1 MPGVK
6 AGVNPLLNFEGRTLS
21 GYYFGGSAI
30 YLLRPNFNLMLE
42 QINSWNDNLTFEGTK
57 NTEFVSIILPG
68 FRWAPYTRGDTQ
80 WVLGLGLPIGL
91 SSDAPDIGVFFYM
104 SFEHRFLK
112 KKE

>member
-1 MPGVK
+1 M
-6 AGVNPLLNFEGRTLS
+6 NPDLAFEGRTLG

-42 QINSWNDNLTFEGTK
+42 QINTWNDNLTFEGDK
-57 NTEFVSIILPG
+57 NTEFVSLISPG
-68 FRWAPYTRGDTQ
+68 FRWAPYTHGDTQ

-104 SFEHRFLK
+104 SFEHRFMK
-112 KKE
+112 RR